1 MTHRKRRTSNI
12 VECRSNSWRFIFHLE
27 PSCLSSVKL
36 PSSCPS
42 NPHMS
47 HTMSI
52 LPLPQE
58 PNLPKKNMATSE
70 FSKRFGGESSSVF
83 FHADFIHCRINGSN
97 FSLRL
102 PRFRVIHQWNPRLG
116 KSRCRGSDLCWKIQ
130 KFSFLEALW
139 NILKISNMPCN

>member
-58 PNLPKKNMATSE
+58 PNLPKKKHGNFRIFETIW
-70 FSKRFGGESSSVF
+70 GGKFQCFF

-116 KSRCRGSDLCWKIQ
+116 KSRCRGSDFCWKIQ
-130 KFSFLEALW
+130 NFSFLEAL
-139 NILKISNMPCN
+139 

>member
-83 FHADFIHCRINGSN
+83 FSCG
-97 FSLRL
+97 LYTL
-102 PRFRVIHQWNPRLG
+102 PDQRQQLFTPSSKVSGDSSVESTPRQ
-116 KSRCRGSDLCWKIQ
+116 IP
-130 KFSFLEALW
+130 
-139 NILKISNMPCN
+139 MPRQ